1 MMGAVFG
8 RLGWLVILVAGC
20 EAGSVCGAPGEQCLA
35 AAEATRTHWG
45 FVPDAL
51 QRADVDGDGLAD
63 LAGASHVRGTVSV
76 VWGAGATLGETAT
89 TWSVAP
95 EVAGLVVVDVDLD
108 GRVDLVTAAPG
119 SDELVVL
126 RGTGGRGVVERRIA
140 VGDEPRTVIAAQ
152 LAEGGAQELVT
163 VNGDGTV
170 SVVRGDEVTT
180 TVVGPAPRAV
190 AAGDLDGDGDV
201 DLAVAVAGNATL
213 QVLLGDG
220 AGGLVPGEVFAV
232 GAAPESVVVEDLD
245 GDGRWIWRPRMC
257 SMDL

>member
-76 VWGAGATLGETAT
+76 VWARATLGATAT

-95 EVAGLVVVDVDLD
+95 EVAGLVVVDLDLD
-108 GRVDLVTAAPG
+108 GQVDLVTAAPG
-119 SDELVVL
+119 SDEVVVL
-126 RGTGGRGVVERRIA
+126 PGLVGRGVAQRRIA

-152 LAEGGAQELVT
+152 LAGGGAPCVGRETQEVST
-163 VNGDGTV
+163 GSGTERV
-170 SVVRGDEVTT
+170 PLAAGLHSLQI
-180 TVVGPAPRAV
+180 VGPAR
-190 AAGDLDGDGDV
+190 
-201 DLAVAVAGNATL
+201 
-213 QVLLGDG
+213 
-220 AGGLVPGEVFAV
+220 GEASV
-232 GAAPESVVVEDLD
+232 GVKLE
-245 GDGRWIWRPRMC
+245 RRH
-257 SMDL
+257 